1 MQTTGRSSG
10 RQEPLNCHCE
20 GLLIKINKS
29 VFYCLYFCES
39 HWPPSA
45 LHAIVIFSFPFAI
58 LTNLFFIVNTKK
70 CQVEQIYWLWFAG
83 LSFCP
88 QRLYHLRSFLL
99 VTAGRDSVL
108 TRQQSI
114 SYHFAGWNFRMNFT
128 LFICSFFIEAV
139 RHMKNQPDSRSNTTG
154 LY

>member
-20 GLLIKINKS
+20 GLLIEINKS

-45 LHAIVIFSFPFAI
+45 LHAIVIFHFPSQSVQ
-58 LTNLFFIVNTKK
+58 T
-70 CQVEQIYWLWFAG
+70 C
-83 LSFCP
+83 
-88 QRLYHLRSFLL
+88 FLL
-99 VTAGRDSVL
+99 SIPRSARLNKSIGFGLQVYLFAHRGFIIFVRFVSDSWKRKRVETTAIYFVSC
-108 TRQQSI
+108 
-114 SYHFAGWNFRMNFT
+114 AGWNFRMNFT

-139 RHMKNQPDSRSNTTG
+139 RQIKN
-154 LY
+154 